1 MAVSKDR
8 GWLRALRPSFETLA
22 SQAPQDE
29 AGDSFTSSRDE
40 TFDSIVKQ
48 HLTSVR
54 IPAARSARVLHPFR
68 PRSMSRG
75 RREDRVRAAPAVSCA
90 KCTTKSAHE
99 HTGSAENTRPSL
111 RDGLQL
117 ITCSSRR
124 TAFLPPSSPGSFASR
139 KLDTSTAVPEPHAF
153 AVRLARARQSRAR
166 RPPHLIATFVT
177 IATRPSFG

>member
-1 MAVSKDR
+1 MDATPALAAI
-8 GWLRALRPSFETLA
+8 LRDARKGALLRMRSGGEFPIQISNSVETC
-22 SQAPQDE
+22 
-29 AGDSFTSSRDE
+29 
-40 TFDSIVKQ
+40 I
-48 HLTSVR
+48 R
-54 IPAARSARVLHPFR
+54 IPAARSVRVLHPFR
-68 PRSMSRG
+68 PHSMSRG

-153 AVRLARARQSRAR
+153 AVRETQRSSFAGSASTASHRACRDVRNA
-166 RPPHLIATFVT
+166 PLI
-177 IATRPSFG
+177 G